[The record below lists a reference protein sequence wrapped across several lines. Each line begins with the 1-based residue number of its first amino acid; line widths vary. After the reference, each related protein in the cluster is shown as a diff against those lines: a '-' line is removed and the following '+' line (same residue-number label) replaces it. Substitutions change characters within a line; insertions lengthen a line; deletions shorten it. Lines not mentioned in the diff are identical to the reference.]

1 MQSAVLQIARR
12 FRMTMELKLI
22 KGGRLLQQSGS
33 GSGRQFLFQMRHAL
47 AERQI
52 EEELDKADQ
61 VAATAAAVA
70 IEQIFGGIDV
80 EGGTGL
86 LV

>member
-1 MQSAVLQIARR
+1 MRQR
-12 FRMTMELKLI
+12 FT
-22 KGGRLLQQSGS
+22 
-33 GSGRQFLFQMRHAL
+33 
-47 AERQI
+47 ERQI

-61 VAATAAAVA
+61 VAAMAAAVA

-86 LV
+86 PV